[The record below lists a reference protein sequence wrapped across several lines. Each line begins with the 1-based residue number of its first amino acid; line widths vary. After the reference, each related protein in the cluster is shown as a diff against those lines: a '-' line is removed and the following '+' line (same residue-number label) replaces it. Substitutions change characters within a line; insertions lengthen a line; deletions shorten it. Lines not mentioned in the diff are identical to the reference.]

1 MTNDFI
7 AYWAAARLL
16 LNDGNAYSP
25 AQVLELQ
32 RTVDSTMDL
41 PTLMYNPPWTLPLV
55 LPFGWLDHDTAQMG
69 WFLLHTVIIFLG
81 TRFLWQHYAGNSTLS
96 RVGWLALLAFAP
108 IYFVLLIGQIGP
120 VVLASVIGFLLAVCR
135 QSWFRAGAWLAIGSI
150 KPHLLYLL
158 WIAVLL
164 WLWRHRKWR
173 VAAGFAVVFAVLAAV
188 PLFLDGQIY
197 ARYLN
202 LMSDRAVILPMD
214 WLNPT
219 IGMAVNEL
227 SGSNTMW
234 LRWLPAVGGALWL
247 ACCWQKNTGR
257 WDWSKELPL
266 ILLVSI
272 VTTPYS
278 WTFDYVVLLPALIQ
292 GVVWLSALT
301 LCPRKLWVSAIYLA
315 SCAILLF
322 GKFFVLN
329 DFWYFWLAPT
339 LLVLYLWLRTAESG
353 TGAQA

>member
-16 LNDGNAYSP
+16 LNNGNAYSP
-25 AQVLELQ
+25 VELFEFQ
-32 RTVDSTMDL
+32 RAVDSSMAV
-41 PTLMYNPPWTLPLV
+41 PMLMYNPPWTLPLV
-55 LPFGWLDHDTAQMG
+55 LPFGRLDHDAAQLC

-81 TRFLWQHYAGNSTLS
+81 SHFLWQHYAGNSTLS
-96 RVGWLALLAFAP
+96 RAGWLALLAFAP

-120 VVLASVIGFLLAVCR
+120 VVLAGVIGFLLAVHR
-135 QSWFRAGAWLAIGSI
+135 QAWFWAGACLALASI

-164 WLWRHRKWR
+164 WLWRDRKWQ
-173 VAAGFAVVFAVLAAV
+173 VATGFAVAFAVLAAV

-197 ARYLN
+197 SRYLN

-227 SGSNTMW
+227 FGSNTMW
-234 LRWLPAVGGALWL
+234 LRWGPSVCGTIWL
-247 ACCWQKNTGR
+247 AYYWQKNAIH

-292 GVVWLSALT
+292 GVVWLSGLKI
-301 LCPRKLWVSAIYLA
+301 CPPTLWVSAIYLT

-322 GKFFVLN
+322 GKIFVRN

-339 LLVLYLWLRTAESG
+339 LLVLYLWSRRAGSGIGAE
-353 TGAQA
+353 A